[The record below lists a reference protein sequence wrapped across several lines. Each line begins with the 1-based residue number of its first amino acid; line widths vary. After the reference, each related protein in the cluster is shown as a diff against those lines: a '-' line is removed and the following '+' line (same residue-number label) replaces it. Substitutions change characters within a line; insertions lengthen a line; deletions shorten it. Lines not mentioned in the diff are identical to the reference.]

1 MFDKTGAPPRDEG
14 RFSLQ
19 KKNVKNFSKSLQ
31 LQKTCLYLLLSN
43 GNYYERIT
51 IIPQRVKRLQQG

>member
-1 MFDKTGAPPRDEG
+1 LTTGAPPRDEG
-14 RFSLQ
+14 RFSLL

-43 GNYYERIT
+43 GKNYERIT